1 METRVPRRV
10 GFILLGVWL
19 IAAGLLQMVPGLAPI
34 GLLMPALQLIAGIL
48 IIIGR

>member
-1 METRVPRRV
+1 METRPWPRL

-19 IAAGLLQMVPGLAPI
+19 IAAGLMQILPGLAPF
-34 GLLMPALQLIAGIL
+34 GLVLPALQLISGIL

>member
-1 METRVPRRV
+1 METRVPRRF

-19 IAAGLLQMVPGLAPI
+19 IAAALMQILPGLAPL

-48 IIIGR
+48 IVVGR

>member
-1 METRVPRRV
+1 MDNRPPRRL

-19 IAAGLLQMVPGLAPI
+19 IAAGVMQILPGLAPI
-34 GLLMPALQLIAGIL
+34 GLIMPFLQLVAGIL

>member
-1 METRVPRRV
+1 METQVPRRV

-19 IAAGLLQMVPGLAPI
+19 IAAALMQILPGLAPL

-48 IIIGR
+48 ILIGR